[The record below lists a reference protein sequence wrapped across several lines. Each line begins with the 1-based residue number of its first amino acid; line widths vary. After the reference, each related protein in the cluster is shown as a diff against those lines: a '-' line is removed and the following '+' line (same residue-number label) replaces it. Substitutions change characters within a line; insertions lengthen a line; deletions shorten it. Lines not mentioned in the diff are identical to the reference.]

1 MNENLKE
8 PDRGLSI
15 RVGAAI
21 LGLVV
26 VLALSVYSVWWIG
39 DAPPAGSSGTVGQA
53 TQNPGPAQT
62 NR

>member
-1 MNENLKE
+1 MYENPKE
-8 PDRGLSI
+8 RDRGMGI
-15 RVGAAI
+15 GIGAAI

-26 VLALSVYSVWWIG
+26 VLAVSVYTLWWIG

-53 TQNPGPAQT
+53 TQNPGPART